1 MSHATPATARERFVR
16 WQPRF
21 KLCAVCR
28 QPTRG
33 FGWSEPQR
41 VSRPRPSVWFCS
53 ITCQAFYWQRARRS
67 SAMVDLTEEEKSAIR
82 KALKMVAEVM
92 EEIGWETRLIDLT
105 EPQVLTLIEV
115 AIGGF
120 QDAMRD
126 IAADSN
132 NSEEV
137 PF

>member
-1 MSHATPATARERFVR
+1 
-16 WQPRF
+16 
-21 KLCAVCR
+21 
-28 QPTRG
+28 
-33 FGWSEPQR
+33 
-41 VSRPRPSVWFCS
+41 
-53 ITCQAFYWQRARRS
+53 
-67 SAMVDLTEEEKSAIR
+67 MVDLTEEEKSAIR

-115 AIGGF
+115 AVGGF
-120 QDAMRD
+120 QDAMHD
-126 IAADSN
+126 IAADNN